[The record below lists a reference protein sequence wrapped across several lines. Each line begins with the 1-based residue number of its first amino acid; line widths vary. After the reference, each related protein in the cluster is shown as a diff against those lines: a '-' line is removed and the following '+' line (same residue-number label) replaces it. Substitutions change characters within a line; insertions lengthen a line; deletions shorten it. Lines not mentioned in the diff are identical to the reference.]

1 MLTVFVLLTVW
12 MGDLP
17 EGDEHGR
24 DPRRVHGRR
33 KDVDEEGWHRRTN
46 RQHRVRRRNHGKSRI
61 SWPAAV
67 AKTVEHSATTTL
79 NN

>member
-1 MLTVFVLLTVW
+1 
-12 MGDLP
+12 MGDLS

-33 KDVDEEGWHRRTN
+33 EDVDEEGWHRRTN
-46 RQHRVRRRNHGKSRI
+46 RQHCVRRRNHGKSGI
-61 SWPAAV
+61 SGPTAV
-67 AKTVEHSATTTL
+67 AETVKHSATIML